1 MVGIGGIPLVSR
13 FFNSRYLLQ
22 KPFRDKMI
30 FVGCLQTLGWLIII
44 YTQLT
49 DRTEEAKISSVICA
63 CLI

>member
-1 MVGIGGIPLVSR
+1 MSR

-22 KPFRDKMI
+22 KPIRDKMI